1 MKITINSVWKTY
13 IRQYF
18 MLLIFLCTTQIAFG
32 DDVQKAID
40 TNFLRSPEASAFKKY
55 GEESVNEYTGTA
67 DISVPL
73 YTIKSKDI
81 EIPLVLRYDASGIKV
96 EQEASWVGLGWNL
109 MVGGCINYVCAG
121 GHDMY
126 KYREYIDTKLW
137 TEYLTSEFT
146 SWVIGDSI
154 IEYDYHP
161 NIFTHTKLNQVDIW
175 ATRNRTMYYTYASE
189 EKNNWM
195 NTLPLDSNNFV
206 NSYIDIFSNSDMKDY
221 IDGGYGERDFYSV
234 NVMGKSFLF
243 FIDPATLKVFRIG
256 KDGEDFRV
264 TPIYGNGVTPI
275 YGNGVP
281 PKGIGKQP
289 SVEKWKIT
297 DSDGFIYEFD
307 VKDTYQQEKNSLG
320 VYTSCWYLTKIQSPN
335 MGVYAEFEYEPFSKK
350 ARKTYAESCSL
361 PFIHDLGAFCCGDA
375 ADNIRTSRE
384 PATQSENYGMNVTS
398 HYLKKIKTNNQT
410 VTFIMKA
417 SDECSGMQL
426 DKIEVQPYE
435 GKPIKT
441 VMFNYGKFS
450 SSNIGGNYAPND
462 VSISSPDR
470 LKLESVN
477 DFNSESGSVLTTS
490 FSYNESIKLPSKRS
504 YAQDYWGYYNGK
516 DNKIG
521 DKYTMIPTPQA
532 FMSSHYDEKI
542 DTYTGVG
549 GADRFSDGDF
559 MQAAMLEKVIY
570 PTRGYTIYEYE
581 PNSIMT
587 DFNQTEKYRKKQ
599 YEVNVQAIYKCYPG
613 LYGQE
618 EKTTSVWQQFEI
630 DNESTCDLLLS
641 SYGYTSQYNN
651 KSVKIEIRK
660 WNDTTHNYE
669 LITEYKEPFKNRDD
683 FPAVKN
689 IDLSAGKY
697 YMAIDFSN
705 NKKLTMGI
713 TCSLSGWK
721 KSTIENPNHPLAVGG
736 LRVKKICNYDN
747 DGKPINF
754 TTYDYSGGILLD
766 KIETIDS
773 VRNYNANPKPGD
785 YSIANIS
792 HSIDVYTITQ
802 GHSRMPAFFA
812 SCNPGIVGY
821 SYVTKNK
828 YNMNGDLEKSIIT
841 SYKNDEP
848 VYKDGIDYYENFGN
862 GQINWQEIRDASN
875 NLVAKNQYDYA
886 LGIVDH
892 YATNIIA
899 KNKYVGQEKG
909 GSSIPYYEVRDKQ
922 GTKETVTLYA
932 LPGAYDILRYQ
943 YILSRDSLSSMK
955 TTEYCSDGSI
965 LVTTKKYCYNPKNHQ
980 VSQIDEFRSNS
991 VENVQKGASLTN
1003 QLQRTKLI
1011 YAVDETDIDLNCK
1024 NMVNSHHR
1032 LNDVVETK
1040 NILVD
1045 NGTESCMNT
1054 VRIAYNNA
1062 GFPISSSTS
1071 IGANQPEVRSI
1082 YTYDGDSNVR
1092 SISLDGKET
1101 IYIWSYNGQ
1110 YPIAKIEGITY
1121 EEVEDAVGKTNISS
1135 LLRKTTPTT
1144 SDINTIRTN
1153 IKAKGGYVTTY
1164 TYKPLVGMTSQTL
1177 PNGLTTKYEYDGF
1190 GRLVK
1195 IIDHNGKTVATNS
1208 YHYKK

>member
-264 TPIYGNGVTPI
+264 TPIYGNGV
-275 YGNGVP
+275 P

-320 VYTSCWYLTKIQSPN
+320 VYTSCWYLTKIQYPN

-490 FSYNESIKLPSKRS
+490 FSYNESIKLPLKRS

-516 DNKIG
+516 ENKVG
-521 DKYTMIPTPQA
+521 NNYTMIPTPQS
-532 FMSSHYDEKI
+532 FMSSYYVPEI
-542 DTYTGVG
+542 DKYTGIG
-549 GADRFSDGDF
+549 GADRYSDGKF
-559 MQAAMLEKVIY
+559 MQAAMLNKVVY
-570 PTRGYTIYEYE
+570 PTGGYTTYEYE
-581 PNSIMT
+581 PNYIT
-587 DFNQTEKYRKKQ
+587 THDFTQTERYRKKI
-599 YEVNVQAIYKCYPG
+599 YDVNAKVNFSCAPSP
-613 LYGQE
+613 YGPQE
-618 EKTTSVWQQFEI
+618 SGTRRTEFTISE
-630 DNESTCDLLLS
+630 EATCDLLIHSSKDSKLS
-641 SYGYTSQYNN
+641 TYLDIYIYKWNEQRTMFDVIDQYNEKLQDHN
-651 KSVKIEIRK
+651 EVTSVKK
-660 WNDTTHNYE
+660 
-669 LITEYKEPFKNRDD
+669 ITLP
-683 FPAVKN
+683 
-689 IDLSAGKY
+689 AGKY
-697 YMAIDFSN
+697 AIGMVIQ
-705 NKKLTMGI
+705 NKDKLPFGV
-713 TCSLSGWK
+713 TCSLSGWY
-721 KSTIENPNHPLAVGG
+721 KSNHDYPLAVGG
-736 LRVKKICNYDN
+736 LRVRKITNYDN
-747 DGKPINF
+747 DDNKLNY
-754 TTYDYSGGILLD
+754 TTYDYSGGVLLD
-766 KIETIDS
+766 KKETIDYQHLF
-773 VRNYNANPKPGD
+773 NGNPKPGNF
-785 YSIANIS
+785 SIGNIS
-792 HSIDVYTITQ
+792 HYIDVFTITS
-802 GHSRMPAFFA
+802 GHSRLPAFFL

-821 SYVTKNK
+821 TYVTKNK
-828 YNMNGDLEKSIIT
+828 YNANGNLEKSIYT
-841 SYKNDEP
+841 SYRNYEP
-848 VYKDGIDYYENFGN
+848 NTFYGVDIYYNFGN
-862 GQINWQEIRDASN
+862 GDVYKQVIRDASN
-875 NLVAKNQYDYA
+875 AIVATTTNDYTTET
-886 LGIVDH
+886 VDY

-899 KNKYVGQEKG
+899 KNKYISSYISGN
-909 GSSIPYYEVRDKQ
+909 SIPFYETQERRYKDNIVSKEKATFYAQ
-922 GTKETVTLYA
+922 GGTW
-932 LPGAYDILRYQ
+932 DILRYP
-943 YILSRDSLSSMK
+943 YILSRVEIKS
-955 TTEYCSDGSI
+955 TTTAENCQDG
-965 LVTTKKYCYNPKNHQ
+965 KNI
-980 VSQIDEFRSNS
+980 V
-991 VENVQKGASLTN
+991 
-1003 QLQRTKLI
+1003 RTKN
-1011 YAVDETDIDLNCK
+1011 Y
-1024 NMVNSHHR
+1024 
-1032 LNDVVETK
+1032 
-1040 NILVD
+1040 
-1045 NGTESCMNT
+1045 
-1054 VRIAYNNA
+1054 
-1062 GFPISSSTS
+1062 F
-1071 IGANQPEVRSI
+1071 
-1082 YTYDGDSNVR
+1082 
-1092 SISLDGKET
+1092 
-1101 IYIWSYNGQ
+1101 
-1110 YPIAKIEGITY
+1110 
-1121 EEVEDAVGKTNISS
+1121 
-1135 LLRKTTPTT
+1135 
-1144 SDINTIRTN
+1144 
-1153 IKAKGGYVTTY
+1153 
-1164 TYKPLVGMTSQTL
+1164 
-1177 PNGLTTKYEYDGF
+1177 
-1190 GRLVK
+1190 
-1195 IIDHNGKTVATNS
+1195 
-1208 YHYKK
+1208 